1 MPKGGLR
8 AGAGRKRTPKVPFA
22 TRARVRSV
30 LNKLGKPYWG
40 VGLPAYQG
48 GKRLPTEDD
57 LWLGLITSEDKRLR
71 LETMKYLKNRA
82 EGEPSQKVN
91 HTIQHLIAMEE
102 GRQLSRQMLALKQK
116 RLLEVHAE
124 PAAEEDS
131 AAEPVDNMSRPSAD
145 NDDGTSGT
153 SGNS

>member
-57 LWLGLITSEDKRLR
+57 LWLGLILNEDKRLR
-71 LETMKYLKNRA
+71 LETIKYLKNRL

-91 HTIQHLIAMEE
+91 HTIQHLIAIEE
-102 GRQLSRQMLALKQK
+102 GRTLSRQMLALKKQR

-124 PAAEEDS
+124 PAAEENAQD
-131 AAEPVDNMSRPSAD
+131 APAETPNK
-145 NDDGTSGT
+145 DDGTSGT